1 MPDSPRNPTLLS
13 VVAPVYNEEEL
24 VERFVRR
31 ACAAVADYTFE
42 LVLVNDGCSDATPEL
57 LDRMAAEDPRVRV
70 IHLSRNFG
78 HQAALTAGLE
88 HAVGDVVAMIDADLQ
103 DPPELIPT
111 MVARWEA
118 GADVVYAVRKQREG
132 ETAFKLATASWFYKL
147 FDKLAQVDLEPNSGD
162 FRLLDRRALDALL
175 TMTERS
181 RFLRGMTV
189 WVGFTQ
195 TAVPYERD
203 ARHAGETKYT
213 LRKMLRFSLDAI
225 ASFSHVPLQLA
236 TYVGLLSAGLAF
248 FAIPV
253 VIGLHFAGS
262 YLPGFGSLTIAIL
275 LLGGI
280 QLIALGVIGEY
291 VGRIYDEVK
300 HRPLYIVRDE
310 RNRPDRHRR
319 PAGPDRPR
327 RAARARC
334 SRERQSSA
342 AEPWPTPPRTRSRR
356 RSYRAWSTARSASAS
371 RPPATASKARSRSP
385 ATATAAVSP
394 TCSTPPSATS

>member
-1 MPDSPRNPTLLS
+1 MSDSHTNTPEPNMPGSHARVPTLLS

-24 VERFVRR
+24 VESFVKR

-42 LVLVNDGCSDATPEL
+42 LVLVNDGSADSTPAL
-57 LDRMAAEDPRVRV
+57 LDRLAAEDQRVRV

-88 HAVGDVVAMIDADLQ
+88 HARGDVVAMIDADLQ
-103 DPPELIPT
+103 DPPELIPR
-111 MVARWEA
+111 MIEQWEH
-118 GADVVYAVRKQREG
+118 GSDVVYAVREQRQG

-175 TMTERS
+175 SMTERS

-203 ARHAGETKYT
+203 ARSAGETKYT

-225 ASFSHVPLQLA
+225 ASFSHLPLQLA
-236 TYVGLLSAGLAF
+236 TYAGLLSAGIAF
-248 FAIPV
+248 VAIPIV
-253 VIGLHFAGS
+253 LGLRLTDS
-262 YLPGFGSLTIAIL
+262 YLPGFGTITILIL
-275 LLGGI
+275 LIGGI

-300 HRPLYIVRDE
+300 HRPLYIVREE
-310 RNRPDRHRR
+310 RNQ
-319 PAGPDRPR
+319 PADTVGPVAPV
-327 RAARARC
+327 RAGLPARVA
-334 SRERQSSA
+334 ERIG
-342 AEPWPTPPRTRSRR
+342 
-356 RSYRAWSTARSASAS
+356 
-371 RPPATASKARSRSP
+371 
-385 ATATAAVSP
+385 
-394 TCSTPPSATS
+394 

>member
-1 MPDSPRNPTLLS
+1 VPESPPRSPTLLS

-42 LVLVNDGCSDATPEL
+42 LVLVNDGSSDATPEL
-57 LDRMAAEDPRVRV
+57 LDRMAAEDPRIRV

-111 MVARWEA
+111 MVARWEG

-248 FAIPV
+248 VTIPI
-253 VIGLHFAGS
+253 VIALHFAGS

-310 RNRPDRHRR
+310 RNRPEER
-319 PAGPDRPR
+319 AGSLAPI
-327 RAARARC
+327 ARAGL
-334 SRERQSSA
+334 
-342 AEPWPTPPRTRSRR
+342 P
-356 RSYRAWSTARSASAS
+356 ARSPE
-371 RPPATASKARSRSP
+371 RIG
-385 ATATAAVSP
+385 
-394 TCSTPPSATS
+394 